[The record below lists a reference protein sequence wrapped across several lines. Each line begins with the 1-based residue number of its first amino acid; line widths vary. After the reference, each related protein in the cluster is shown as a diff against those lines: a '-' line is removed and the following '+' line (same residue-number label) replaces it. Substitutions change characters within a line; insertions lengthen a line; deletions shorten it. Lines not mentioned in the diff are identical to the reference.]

1 MPETIYTVRQ
11 VMEYLELSR
20 PTIYRY
26 IRSGALKSTK
36 IGKSHRI
43 TESALREF
51 VNPHTEVIAPTS
63 SAGVGQDPR
72 ALARAEGISLAEA
85 KRRIAGGAA

>member
-1 MPETIYTVRQ
+1 MPETLYTVRQ

-26 IRSGALKSTK
+26 IRNGSLKSTK

-51 VNPHTEVIAPTS
+51 VNPHSEVIAESPG
-63 SAGVGQDPR
+63 AGQDPR
-72 ALARAEGISLAEA
+72 KLARELGISLAEA
-85 KRRIAGGAA
+85 KRRIANP